1 MPTPFALVMTT
12 CGDKTNAELIAT
24 TLVEKR
30 LAACVQMFP
39 IASVYRWEG
48 AVQQAEE
55 WMLLGK
61 IRAADYADG
70 RGGSLQ
76 PGIAYSTPEI
86 IEIGIENGA
95 PTYLKWIASVTGRQ

>member
-12 CGDKTNAELIAT
+12 CGGKADAELIAT

-39 IASVYRWEG
+39 IASVYRWEN
-48 AVQQAEE
+48 ALQQAEE

-61 IRAADYADG
+61 IRAADYADVEAA
-70 RGGSLQ
+70 
-76 PGIAYSTPEI
+76 IAAVHPYSTPEI
-86 IEIGIENGA
+86 IEIGIEKGA
-95 PTYLKWIASVTGRQ
+95 QAYLNWIASVTERQ

>member
-12 CGDKTNAELIAT
+12 CGGKADAELIAT

-48 AVQQAEE
+48 ALQKAEE

-61 IRAADYADG
+61 IRAADYADVEAA
-70 RGGSLQ
+70 
-76 PGIAYSTPEI
+76 IAAVHPYSTPEI
-86 IEIGIENGA
+86 IEISIEKGA
-95 PTYLKWIASVTGRQ
+95 QVYLNWIASVTERQ

>member
-12 CGDKTNAELIAT
+12 CGGKADAELIAT

-48 AVQQAEE
+48 ALQKAEE

-61 IRAADYADG
+61 IRAADYADVEAA
-70 RGGSLQ
+70 
-76 PGIAYSTPEI
+76 IAAVHPYSTPEI
-86 IEIGIENGA
+86 IEISIEKGA
-95 PTYLKWIASVTGRQ
+95 QAYLNWIASVTERQ

>member
-12 CGDKTNAELIAT
+12 CGGKADAELIAT
-24 TLVEKR
+24 TLIEKR

-39 IASVYRWEG
+39 IESVFHWEG

-61 IRAADYADG
+61 IKAADYADVEAA
-70 RGGSLQ
+70 
-76 PGIAYSTPEI
+76 IAAVHPYSTPEI
-86 IEIGIENGA
+86 IEIGIAKGA
-95 PTYLKWIASVTGRQ
+95 QAYLNWIASVTERQ

>member
-12 CGDKTNAELIAT
+12 CGGKANAELIAT

-48 AVQQAEE
+48 ALQKAEE

-61 IRAADYADG
+61 IRAADYADVEAA
-70 RGGSLQ
+70 
-76 PGIAYSTPEI
+76 IAAVHPYSTPEI
-86 IEIGIENGA
+86 IEIGIEKGTQA
-95 PTYLKWIASVTGRQ
+95 YLNWIASVTERQ

>member
-12 CGDKTNAELIAT
+12 CAGKADAELIAT
-24 TLVEKR
+24 RLVEKR

-48 AVQQAEE
+48 ALQKAEE

-61 IRAADYADG
+61 IRAADYADVEAA
-70 RGGSLQ
+70 
-76 PGIAYSTPEI
+76 IAAVHSYSTPEI
-86 IEIGIENGA
+86 IEIGIAKGA
-95 PTYLKWIASVTGRQ
+95 QAYLNWIASVTGGS

>member
-12 CGDKTNAELIAT
+12 CGGKADAELIAT

-39 IASVYRWEG
+39 IASVFRWEG

-55 WMLLGK
+55 WMLMSK
-61 IRAADYADG
+61 IKAADYVDVEAA
-70 RGGSLQ
+70 
-76 PGIAYSTPEI
+76 IASVHPYSTPEI
-86 IEIGIENGA
+86 IEIGIEKGA
-95 PTYLKWIASVTGRQ
+95 QAYLNWIASVTERP

>member
-1 MPTPFALVMTT
+1 MSTPFALVMTT
-12 CGDKTNAELIAT
+12 CGGKADAELIAT

-48 AVQQAEE
+48 ALQKAEE

-61 IRAADYADG
+61 IRAADYADVEAA
-70 RGGSLQ
+70 
-76 PGIAYSTPEI
+76 IAAVHPYSTPEI

-95 PTYLKWIASVTGRQ
+95 QTYLNWIASVTERQ

>member
-12 CGDKTNAELIAT
+12 CGGKANAELIAT

-39 IASVYRWEG
+39 IASVYRWEN
-48 AVQQAEE
+48 ALQKAEE

-61 IRAADYADG
+61 IRAADYADVEAA
-70 RGGSLQ
+70 
-76 PGIAYSTPEI
+76 IAAVHPYSTPEI
-86 IEIGIENGA
+86 IEIGIEKGA
-95 PTYLKWIASVTGRQ
+95 QAYLNWIASVTERQ

>member
-12 CGDKTNAELIAT
+12 CGGKANAELIAT
-24 TLVEKR
+24 LLVEKR

-48 AVQQAEE
+48 ALQKAEE

-61 IRAADYADG
+61 IRAADYADVEAA
-70 RGGSLQ
+70 
-76 PGIAYSTPEI
+76 IAAVHPYSTPEI
-86 IEIGIENGA
+86 IEIGIEKGTQA
-95 PTYLKWIASVTGRQ
+95 YLNWIASVTERQ

>member
-12 CGDKTNAELIAT
+12 CGGKADAELIAT
-24 TLVEKR
+24 TLIEKR

-39 IASVYRWEG
+39 IESVFHWEG

-61 IRAADYADG
+61 IKAADYADVEAA
-70 RGGSLQ
+70 
-76 PGIAYSTPEI
+76 IAAVHPYSTPEI
-86 IEIGIENGA
+86 IEIGIEKGA
-95 PTYLKWIASVTGRQ
+95 QAYLNWIASVTERP